1 MRPEGSAL
9 LKGGLNRTLGV
20 RHDAGDRT
28 FCDAIKL
35 ITKTLHKPVIKDPS
49 RTMAPKL
56 NDE

>member
-1 MRPEGSAL
+1 
-9 LKGGLNRTLGV
+9 LNRTLGV
-20 RHDAGDRT
+20 RHDAGDRN